1 MPALSGIFHGGTEPV
16 NKKEL
21 REIRRRVRPDR
32 TNIQHI
38 YGCYVN
44 SQKEI
49 ISTFDESLA
58 LLSQEEQEK
67 YISILKKTLSG
78 ALGRNLLDISFT
90 TRQVVDGDEHKLL
103 SALRRTELKDTVL
116 LDEFYKAIVS
126 SLNLENMNYL
136 ILLAFDAYDVP
147 QFDKNGEKDGES
159 NEVFN
164 YILCSI
170 CPVKTGKPVLSYSNE
185 ENRFH
190 NLSLAQVVAS
200 PELGF
205 MFPSFDDRSA
215 NIYNA
220 LFYSRD
226 TKGVHEDF
234 VDAVF
239 KTEAPLS
246 PLQQKEA
253 FSAAVSSSLEKE
265 CSFDVLQSVHEEL
278 RERIE
283 LHKESKDP
291 DPLTVTADDVCEI
304 LEKSGVSEE
313 RREAFIASCNER
325 FGDNKPISPDNI
337 INSRKFEIS
346 TEKVKISVSPEYS
359 GFIRTQIIDGKKYI
373 LIPAEAGAEV
383 NGIPVI
389 I

>member
-1 MPALSGIFHGGTEPV
+1 M

-49 ISTFDESLA
+49 ISTFDESLG
-58 LLSQEEQEK
+58 LLPKEEQEK
-67 YISILKKTLSG
+67 YITILKKTLSG

-103 SALRRTELKDTVL
+103 TALRRTELKDAVL
-116 LDEFYKAIVS
+116 LDEFYKSVVAA
-126 SLNLENMNYL
+126 LNMENMNYL
-136 ILLAFDAYDVP
+136 LLLAFDAYDVP
-147 QFDKNGEKDGES
+147 KFDRNGEKDGES
-159 NEVFN
+159 EEVFN
-164 YILCSI
+164 YILCSV
-170 CPVKTGKPVLSYSNE
+170 CPVKTGKPVLSYSSE

-190 NLSLAQVVAS
+190 NLSLSQVVAS

-205 MFPSFDDRSA
+205 MFPAFDDRSA

-234 VDAVF
+234 IDAVF

-253 FSAAVSSSLEKE
+253 FSAAVSRSLEKE
-265 CSFDVLQSVHEEL
+265 CSFDVIQSVHEEL

-283 LHKESKDP
+283 THKESKDP
-291 DPLTVTADDVCEI
+291 EPLTVSAEEVCEI

-313 RREAFIASCNER
+313 SREAFAASCKEH
-325 FGDNKPISPDNI
+325 FGDNKLISPDNI
-337 INSRKFEIS
+337 INSKKFEIS
-346 TEKVKISVSPEYS
+346 TEKVKISVSPDYS
-359 GFIRTQIIDGKKYI
+359 AFIRTQIIDGKKYI
-373 LIPAEAGAEV
+373 LIPAEAGAEI
-383 NGIPVI
+383 NGIPVNI
-389 I
+389 